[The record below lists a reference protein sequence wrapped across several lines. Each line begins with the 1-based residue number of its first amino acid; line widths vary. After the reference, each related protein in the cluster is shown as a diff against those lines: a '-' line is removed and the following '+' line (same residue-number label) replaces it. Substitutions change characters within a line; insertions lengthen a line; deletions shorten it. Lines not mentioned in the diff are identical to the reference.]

1 MSTVAEFQRSGP
13 EATQA
18 HVDDLLSVYAD
29 AYGAEAGDRKVTAF
43 ADRLASALRRPGFE
57 VAFASVG
64 GAGLVGFAFG
74 YPLPAGDTH
83 WWAGLRPE
91 PASGFAVETG
101 SRTFVLAEIEVRR
114 EFQGSGVGRRLH
126 DLLLTGRSE
135 ERATLAVNP
144 TADRSHAIYRS
155 WGWELAG
162 QVPGSSGDYFD
173 AYDLFVISLGSLAGR
188 R

>member
-1 MSTVAEFQRSGP
+1 MPTVAEFQRSDAKAA
-13 EATQA
+13 EAR
-18 HVDDLLSVYAD
+18 VDDLLPVYAD
-29 AYGAEAGDRKVTAF
+29 AYGAEVGDRKVTAF
-43 ADRLASALRRPGFE
+43 ADRLAGALRRPGFE
-57 VAFASVG
+57 VALASMN

-91 PASGFAVETG
+91 PAAGFAVETG

-114 EFQGSGVGRRLH
+114 AFQGSGVGRSLH
-126 DLLLTGRSE
+126 DLLLTGRME

-144 TADRSHAIYRS
+144 TADRMHAIYRS

-173 AYDLFVISLGSLAGR
+173 AYDLFVISLGSVAGR